1 MLYRIQIHDDIECIH
16 YPNII
21 PYLKVPERLPFAS
34 GVVLCYLFQTF
45 FVPFLIFHGRE
56 MKYGAHCYLFT
67 SRWSDN
73 DLPLLDLARNLGLN
87 IFELSV
93 GDDVQFDL
101 HRTGNHAAGLG
112 LELIIGPGG
121 AWPLECD
128 LSADDPADRA
138 KGLAWHR
145 RQVDTAAEL
154 GAIAYAGA
162 MYGHPGVVKRR
173 RPPSGELG
181 WTAEGLHVLGEY
193 AASRNIA
200 IALEPMSHFRTHLVN
215 TAEQLIRLIDL
226 ADHPSLKILFDT
238 YHCVTEIRDYPAA
251 LRAFG
256 PRLFGLHAC
265 ENDRGVPGGGL
276 IPWEQLFVTL
286 HEIGFNGYV
295 GLEGYNSGIDD
306 FAFQRGMFHN
316 VCPDGPAFVRDGIT
330 FLKKMERLS
339 QPRG

>member
-1 MLYRIQIHDDIECIH
+1 
-16 YPNII
+16 
-21 PYLKVPERLPFAS
+21 
-34 GVVLCYLFQTF
+34 
-45 FVPFLIFHGRE
+45 

-67 SRWSDN
+67 SRWTDN
-73 DLPLLDLARNLGLN
+73 DLQFLDTAKELGLS

-93 GDDVQFDL
+93 GDDVLFDVR
-101 HRTGNHAAGLG
+101 RTGAHASALG
-112 LELIIGPGG
+112 LELVIGPGG

-128 LSADDPADRA
+128 LSADNPGDRA
-138 KGLAWHR
+138 RGLAWHC

-173 RPPSGELG
+173 RPPAEEYG
-181 WTAEGLHVLGEY
+181 WTAEGLHALAEH
-193 AASRNIA
+193 AASRNII

-215 TAEQLIRLIDL
+215 TAAQLLHVLML

-256 PRLFGLHAC
+256 SRLFGVHAC

-276 IPWEQLFVTL
+276 IPWEGVFSTL
-286 HEIGFNGYV
+286 HEIGFDGYI
-295 GLEGYNSGIDD
+295 GLEGYNSGIGD
-306 FAFQRGMFHN
+306 FAYQRGMFHN
-316 VCPDGPAFVRDGIT
+316 VCPDGPSFVRDGIG
-330 FLKKMERLS
+330 FLRKMES
-339 QPRG
+339 QTRPASPFRGT

>member
-1 MLYRIQIHDDIECIH
+1 
-16 YPNII
+16 
-21 PYLKVPERLPFAS
+21 
-34 GVVLCYLFQTF
+34 
-45 FVPFLIFHGRE
+45 

-73 DLPLLDLARNLGLN
+73 DLYLLDLAKELGLS

-93 GDDVQFDL
+93 GDDVPFDFR
-101 HRTGNHAAGLG
+101 RTGNHASSLG

-128 LSADDPADRA
+128 LSADDPTDRA
-138 KGLAWHR
+138 QGLAWHR

-173 RPPSGELG
+173 RPPPGEFG
-181 WTAEGLHVLGEY
+181 WTAEGLHALAEY
-193 AASRNIA
+193 AASRNVL

-215 TAEQLIRLIDL
+215 TPEQLIRLIDL
-226 ADHPSLKILFDT
+226 ADHPGLRILFDT
-238 YHCVTEIRDYPAA
+238 YHSITEVRSYPSA
-251 LRAFG
+251 LKTIG
-256 PRLFGLHAC
+256 TRLFGLHAC

-276 IPWEQLFVTL
+276 VPWAEVFSTL
-286 HEIGFNGYV
+286 HEIGFDGYV
-295 GLEGYNSGIDD
+295 GLEGYNSAIDD

-316 VCPDGPAFVRDGIT
+316 LCPDGRTFVRDGIA
-330 FLKKMERLS
+330 FLHRMEMKS
-339 QPRG
+339 FQGIADPRDLLRDRKSR